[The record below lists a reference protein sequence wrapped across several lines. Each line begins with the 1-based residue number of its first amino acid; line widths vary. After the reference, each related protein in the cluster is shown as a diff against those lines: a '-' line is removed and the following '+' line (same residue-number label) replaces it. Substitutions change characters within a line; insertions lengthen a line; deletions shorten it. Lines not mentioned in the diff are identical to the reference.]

1 MVQLLQA
8 NLNLNQDERLLEA
21 VRRHRDLWHMRSW
34 QPERRTVLEMMSTCC
49 GKSSCYW
56 ILQLLGQQHGCAA
69 CQNLRWLVLSS

>member
-49 GKSSCYW
+49 GSCSS
-56 ILQLLGQQHGCAA
+56 LGSSTVVLPAKICAG
-69 CQNLRWLVLSS
+69 WF